1 MAEAST
7 LSPCQRNQRS
17 QVCKKTMT
25 LLEFL
30 RGIPNFRDFSR
41 KSKILLLAYYL
52 RQYRG
57 MVEFSVDDLES
68 ACRGVLKPPSDL
80 RIQLRLLGKGKN
92 SLLTSG
98 SGKNLFSLNMPGLDE
113 VESYLSGT
121 GPAQAVVDAMIAD
134 ALTYLKKIVAKLG
147 DDNQRKFMAEAIS
160 CLAVDAPR
168 ATIVM
173 AWAGTMDH
181 LYDFILRHKLADFKA
196 ALARRTDRYA
206 RVTISTKD
214 DFSEIKEAVFIEV
227 ARSGGVV
234 TNDVRKLLDEKLGI
248 RNTCAH
254 PSTVEVHRTKVVN
267 FIEEVVDNVILKH
280 PI

>member
-1 MAEAST
+1 
-7 LSPCQRNQRS
+7 
-17 QVCKKTMT
+17 MT

-52 RQYRG
+52 RQYKG
-57 MVEFSVDDLES
+57 MVEFTAADMEDV
-68 ACRGVLKPPSDL
+68 CRGLLKPPSDL
-80 RIQLRLLGKGKN
+80 RVQLRLLAKGKN
-92 SLLTSG
+92 SLLARG
-98 SGKNLFSLNMPGLDE
+98 SARDSFSLNMPGLDE

-121 GPAQAVVDAMIAD
+121 GPSSAVVDAMIAD
-134 ALTYLKKIVAKLG
+134 ALNYLKKTVAKIG
-147 DDNQRKFMAEAIS
+147 DDNQRKFMAEAAS

-173 AWAGTMDH
+173 AWAGTVDH
-181 LYDFILRHKLADFKA
+181 LYDFILKHKLAEFNA
-196 ALARRTDRYA
+196 ALARRKDHCAKT
-206 RVTISTKD
+206 TISVKD
-214 DFSEIKEAVFIEV
+214 DFADLKESVFIEV
-227 ARSGGVV
+227 ARSAGVI

-254 PSTVEVHRTKVVN
+254 PSTVEVHRSKVVSV
-267 FIEEVVDNVILKH
+267 IEDLVDNIILKH